1 MLLQRVLTA
10 IPLAA
15 LMIWLIFFQPTTS
28 LFYAFLVV
36 GLIGGWEW
44 SRLSG
49 VKSILPRAIFSIVIA
64 LLIAVL
70 VKSQNLASFYLLMSI
85 SLVWWIINIIKML
98 PQQVA
103 DASDCFS
110 LQKLLLG
117 FIVLVPPVLALLFI
131 HQFEQGAAW
140 LFYSMSLVWV
150 ADIGAYFSGKR
161 FGKNKLAPA
170 ISPGKTREGFYGAV
184 IATSFYTL
192 AAAIYFELSAIQ
204 IFIFLVIS
212 LLATILSVAGDLFI
226 SLYKRERGVKDS
238 GNILPGHG
246 GILDRIDSLTSTA
259 PFFAL
264 TLYGL
269 LHYV

>member
-15 LMIWLIFFQPTTS
+15 LMIWLIFFQPTSS
-28 LFYAFLVV
+28 LFYALLFI

-49 VKSILPRAIFSIVIA
+49 VKSFAVRALFAVFIVVMIV
-64 LLIAVL
+64 LLVQ
-70 VKSQNLASFYLLMSI
+70 SQNQQSFYLLMSI
-85 SLVWWIINIIKML
+85 SLVWWLINILKML

-103 DASDCFS
+103 EASDLFS
-110 LQKLLLG
+110 LHKLLVG
-117 FIVLVPPVLALLFI
+117 FIVLVPPVLALLSI

-161 FGKNKLAPA
+161 FGNIKLAPA
-170 ISPGKTREGFYGAV
+170 ISPGKTREGFYGAL
-184 IATSFYTL
+184 IATSLYTL
-192 AAAIYFELSAIQ
+192 AAAVYFELSIIQ
-204 IFIFLVIS
+204 IIVFLIIS

-264 TLYGL
+264 ALYGL
-269 LHYV
+269 LNYV

>member
-28 LFYAFLVV
+28 FFYALLVIS
-36 GLIGGWEW
+36 LIAGWEW

-49 VKSILPRAIFSIVIA
+49 VKSKPARVAFAVFISMIIFA
-64 LLIAVL
+64 LVQR
-70 VKSQNLASFYLLMSI
+70 QNQQSFNLLMAVN
-85 SLVWWIINIIKML
+85 LFWWFIIILKMW

-103 DASDCFS
+103 KASDVFS
-110 LQKLLLG
+110 LHKLLTG
-117 FIVLVPPVLALLFI
+117 FIVLVPPILALLSI
-131 HQFEQGAAW
+131 HQFAQGAAW
-140 LFYSMSLVWV
+140 LFYCMSLVWV

-161 FGKNKLAPA
+161 FGKTKLAAA
-170 ISPGKTREGFYGAV
+170 ISPGKTREGFYGALV
-184 IATSFYTL
+184 ATSLYTF
-192 AAAIYFELSAIQ
+192 AAAIYFELSSIQ
-204 IFIFLVIS
+204 TLLFLVIS
-212 LLATILSVAGDLFI
+212 LLATFLSVAGDLFI

-238 GNILPGHG
+238 GHILPGHG

-264 TLYGL
+264 SIYALVN
-269 LHYV
+269 YV